1 MKKNFVLLLTVFNL
15 FIVAY
20 GENNIKNTFLNYEDA
35 YKYYVSILNSN
46 HEIKNESILEK
57 YSDFL
62 PYISYNFSF
71 GGDKIS
77 KVDLNTSSINF
88 SWNVFRSDFSDK
100 AQMNKLNKQ
109 IATLSEENIKENNI
123 LYFKNLFYNAYYLQ
137 NYIEFLEKEYSKLS
151 DIPITNKIEELK
163 KYLTKKKLEI
173 SLKENYES
181 LYNYKNMLIK
191 NLNLEMQKEFK
202 LRYSGKYY
210 MLKKFQEI
218 IKNIQYKPVK
228 VF

>member
-1 MKKNFVLLLTVFNL
+1 MKKSFVLLLTVFNL

-20 GENNIKNTFLNYEDA
+20 GENNIKNTFLYYEDA

-109 IATLSEENIKENNI
+109 IATLSEENIKRTIFYI
-123 LYFKNLFYNAYYLQ
+123 LKTYF
-137 NYIEFLEKEYSKLS
+137 I
-151 DIPITNKIEELK
+151 
-163 KYLTKKKLEI
+163 
-173 SLKENYES
+173 
-181 LYNYKNMLIK
+181 MLII
-191 NLNLEMQKEFK
+191 FK
-202 LRYSGKYY
+202 
-210 MLKKFQEI
+210 I
-218 IKNIQYKPVK
+218 I
-228 VF
+228 